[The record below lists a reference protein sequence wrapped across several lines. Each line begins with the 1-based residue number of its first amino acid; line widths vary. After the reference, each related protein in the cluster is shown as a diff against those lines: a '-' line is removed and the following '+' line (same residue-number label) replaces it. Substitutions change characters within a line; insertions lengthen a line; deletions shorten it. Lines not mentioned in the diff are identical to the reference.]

1 MQQTQLKEVN
11 RMNKIERIVCLSLA
25 FGIMNIAF
33 LFSYNKQPIK
43 EITIEQFNA
52 LEKKEEPIL
61 LYIKRSDCPDCK
73 KVDKKLEKRPRSIE
87 YRWSK
92 KKQQLIYSI
101 DLKNEKNKSL
111 KQQFIHDF
119 NVKVVPTIIEVS
131 VQSEQKITLD
141 HFFELIF

>member
-1 MQQTQLKEVN
+1 MLQTQLKEVN

-25 FGIMNIAF
+25 FVIMNIAF

-52 LEKKEEPIL
+52 LEKKEESIL
-61 LYIKRSDCPDCK
+61 LYIKRSDCPDCQ
-73 KVDKKLEKRPRSIE
+73 KVDKKLEKRARSIE
-87 YRWSK
+87 YMWSK

>member
-1 MQQTQLKEVN
+1 MLQTQLKEVN

-25 FGIMNIAF
+25 FVIMNIAF

-52 LEKKEEPIL
+52 LEKKEESIL

-73 KVDKKLEKRPRSIE
+73 KVDKKLEKRPRSFE

-101 DLKNEKNKSL
+101 DLKNEKNKL
-111 KQQFIHDF
+111 VKQKFIHDF
-119 NVKVVPTIIEVS
+119 NVKVVPTIIEVN